1 MDEPVFPEIEQ
12 PFAEIPVPTPE
23 SVASVFPESAPSGT
37 MTDEVQA
44 DDRLSNAVDE
54 LREGGSFAGFR
65 LVSNSL
71 WIGGTAAGI
80 LAQERL
86 GVPWPVTS
94 AAIATSVTAIEY
106 KGSEIA
112 RRSFS
117 RDEVAATTLPEN
129 ASRARRIIRG
139 ASVAIREVL
148 TTGYAGWAGA
158 MSAVEV
164 NNLLGV
170 RSTDARRKWQSLV
183 YGVGVSGWSLPFM
196 RETAVS
202 IVEYARDNPIESTVS
217 GAAGSAALYGTMKL
231 IRKGADRYHARM
243 VSKRAT
249 DTGLR
254 V

>member
-1 MDEPVFPEIEQ
+1 MKDPVFSENVQ
-12 PFAEIPVPTPE
+12 PVPTHDSFASVLPEVAPTE
-23 SVASVFPESAPSGT
+23 SVALGEQTV
-37 MTDEVQA
+37 
-44 DDRLSNAVDE
+44 DRVNGVVEE
-54 LREGGSFAGFR
+54 LKEGGSFAGFR
-65 LVSNSL
+65 LASNTL

-117 RDEVAATTLPEN
+117 RDEVAVTTLSEN
-129 ASRARRIIRG
+129 ASRARRILRG

-170 RSTDARRKWQSLV
+170 RTTDARRKWQSLV

-196 RETAVS
+196 RETAIS

-217 GAAGSAALYGTMKL
+217 GVAGSAALYGTMKL
-231 IRKGADRYHARM
+231 ARKGADKYHARM
-243 VSKRAT
+243 ISERAT